1 MSIQI
6 SKTTEQKSRRPLGT
20 KVGLLGRGRLKL
32 PQFGRAFNDV
42 RKERLFRELALL
54 LRSGVDPRTVLELLQ
69 AAQGDQG
76 ARDIVS
82 SIRQAIV
89 RGSSLSDAME
99 RTAAFTPYE
108 RFSVRMGEESGR
120 LADVFEELANH
131 HADRIAI
138 RGMLRQAF
146 AYPIF
151 VLCITTG
158 VIAFMMNVIIPMFAQ
173 VFARSGTELPALTR
187 SVLKMSKILRT
198 YWPWMLTMIAAL
210 GFAIGMIK
218 RNKNSLVHLERLVWF
233 VPVLGPIQR
242 KTRLARFC
250 RSMAFLLSSGA
261 PLDRALELSE
271 QMTGSIR
278 LQRALAIVRGEVVKG
293 NTLGRSL
300 ARHSEFEPTMVAM
313 IGVAEE
319 VKQLDRM
326 FQRLAERYMADVKQ
340 RTAMLGSVL
349 EPAMILIIAVLVGV
363 VLVAM
368 YLPMFKL
375 GTAM

>member
-1 MSIQI
+1 M
-6 SKTTEQKSRRPLGT
+6 
-20 KVGLLGRGRLKL
+20 LGRVRQRF
-32 PQFGRAFNDV
+32 PQLRHGLNDA

-54 LRSGVDPRTVLELLQ
+54 FRSGVDPRTVLELLET
-69 AAQGDQG
+69 AQGDQS

-82 SIRQAIV
+82 SIRQAVV

-99 RTAAFTPYE
+99 CTAAFTPYD

-151 VLCITTG
+151 VLFITTG

-173 VFARSGTELPALTR
+173 VFARSGTELPALTTA
-187 SVLKMSKILRT
+187 VLKVSDILQA
-198 YWPWMLTMIAAL
+198 YWPWFLSMGIVVGVSIA
-210 GFAIGMIK
+210 MIK
-218 RNKNSLVHLERLVWF
+218 KDKRSHARMERIVWL

-242 KTRLARFC
+242 KTLLARFC

-271 QMTGSIR
+271 QMTGSVR
-278 LQRALAIVRGEVVKG
+278 LQRALMVVRGEVVKG
-293 NTLGRSL
+293 SSLGLSLGR
-300 ARHSEFEPTMVAM
+300 HPEFDPTMVAM

-326 FQRLAERYMADVKQ
+326 FQRLAERYTADVKQ

-349 EPAMILIIAVLVGV
+349 EPAMILVIAVLVGI

>member
-1 MSIQI
+1 
-6 SKTTEQKSRRPLGT
+6 
-20 KVGLLGRGRLKL
+20 
-32 PQFGRAFNDV
+32 
-42 RKERLFRELALL
+42 
-54 LRSGVDPRTVLELLQ
+54 VDPRTVLELLQ
-69 AAQGDQG
+69 ASQGDQDSQ
-76 ARDIVS
+76 AIVS
-82 SIRQAIV
+82 SIQSAVV
-89 RGSSLSDAME
+89 RGSSLSGAME
-99 RTAAFTPYE
+99 RTAVFTPYE
-108 RFSVRMGEESGR
+108 YYSVRMGEESGR
-120 LADVFEELANH
+120 SADVFEELADH
-131 HADRIAI
+131 YADRVAI

-187 SVLKMSKILRT
+187 SVLRMSTILRT
-198 YWPWMLTMIAAL
+198 YWPWTLAMIVVLGAA
-210 GFAIGMIK
+210 I
-218 RNKNSLVHLERLVWF
+218 SLVKRSRHAQERMEWLIWC

-271 QMTGSIR
+271 QMTGSVR
-278 LQRALAIVRGEVVKG
+278 LQHALMTVRGEVIKG
-293 NTLGRSL
+293 NSLGRSL
-300 ARHSEFEPTMVAM
+300 SRHPEFEPSMVAM

-349 EPAMILIIAVLVGV
+349 EPAMILIIAVLVGI